1 MGYPHDEFDDV
12 PEDSARRGAYRGVA
26 VDSTRSTKKT
36 LAAVIAGIIALV
48 VGGIMFVVSPRL
60 STPEASST
68 LPMASNTASA
78 SASASADASSS
89 KTGMVYNDGA
99 YQGAAGQAATVLGN
113 NGYTI
118 TESANWKGTPVNQSV
133 IFYSAGHA
141 NEAEEVAKLIGVS
154 YIQEDTSTELEFYVV
169 LAADYAGLPNV
180 AGEVDQVYDLSATTD
195 STATDTTDSS
205 DTNTGT
211 DTSNQQPGAPGD
223 TGVMGPGTGTNG

>member
-12 PEDSARRGAYRGVA
+12 PEDSARRGAYRGIA

-36 LAAVIAGIIALV
+36 VAVIIAGIIALV

-68 LPMASNTASA
+68 LPMTSSTASA
-78 SASASADASSS
+78 SASATASEDASSS

-118 TESANWKGTPVNQSV
+118 TESANWKGTTVNQSV

-195 STATDTTDSS
+195 STATDTTD
-205 DTNTGT
+205 TGPT
-211 DTSNQQPGAPGD
+211 DTS
-223 TGVMGPGTGTNG
+223 GTGTTDQTGVTDPNAGFPPGTNG